1 MTYTT
6 SSEMG
11 KILFLHGYTQSGS
24 LFSKKSAALRKAL
37 QKLGFTASY
46 PTAPIKLA
54 LPDSADPEERAQL
67 EGQGIDDESCGWW
80 VKDEEKEEYVGL
92 DKTWAYL
99 AEYIKEEG
107 PFDGA
112 VGFSQG
118 AALAGM
124 LCSQIT
130 KIAPDHPPFK
140 FAVLYSGFRSPLPQ
154 HKYIYNPLIST
165 PTLHILGSLDT
176 VVSEQRSKTL
186 IDACEQD
193 MRVVYTH
200 PGGHFVPSSKISLN
214 TVTGWILATM
224 KASDAKA
231 TTGDEDGWE
240 SDFDNIGGGNL

>member
-37 QKLGFTASY
+37 QKLGYTASY

-54 LPDSADPEERAQL
+54 LPDSADLEERAQL
-67 EGQGIDDESCGWW
+67 EGKSIDDESFGWW
-80 VKDEEKEEYVGL
+80 VLDEEKEEEYVGL

-99 AEYIKEEG
+99 AEYIEEEG
-107 PFDGA
+107 PFDGT

-140 FAVLYSGFRSPLPQ
+140 FAVLYSGFGSQLPQ
-154 HKYIYNPLIST
+154 HPLIST

-186 IDACEQD
+186 IDACEKD

-200 PGGHFVPSSKISLN
+200 PGGHFVPSSKNSLN
-214 TVTGWILATM
+214 TVTGWILTTM

-240 SDFDNIGGGNL
+240 SDDIGGGDI